1 MRSRGVIARVPAK
14 VNLQLA
20 VGPLGTDGFHEVTT
34 VFQAISLFDDV
45 TVETAAENNGIS
57 IQVTGQTST
66 GVPSDSSNL
75 AVKAATLM
83 IKNYDLP
90 SDINIKLKKEIPVA
104 GGMAGGSADAA
115 GEIPVAGGMAG
126 GSADAAGVIVGLDS
140 LFELGLS
147 RDEMEMVG
155 SKIGADVPFS
165 ICGGV
170 AIGTGRGDQITPAL
184 FKGSYNWVLA
194 LSGQG
199 LATPSVYAECDRLRE
214 GLSISTPVVSE
225 QLMQALRAGDAKALG
240 KSLSNDLQPAACSLR
255 PALRLVLDVG
265 LDYGALGGIV
275 SGSGPTVAF
284 LVKDDE
290 HAMDLTV
297 ALSSSGVISSVVRA
311 SGAVAGARIIESF

>member
-1 MRSRGVIARVPAK
+1 MRSRGVTARVPAK
-14 VNLQLA
+14 VNLQLS
-20 VGPLGTDGFHEVTT
+20 VGPLGADGFHEVTT

-45 TVETAAENNGIS
+45 TVATAEKGEGIKIS
-57 IQVTGQTST
+57 ITGQTSG
-66 GVPSDSSNL
+66 GVPADNSNL
-75 AVKAATLM
+75 AVKAAQLM

-90 SDINIKLKKEIPVA
+90 EDLVIKLKK
-104 GGMAGGSADAA
+104 
-115 GEIPVAGGMAG
+115 EIPVAGGMAG

-147 RDEMEMVG
+147 RDVMESVG
-155 SKIGADVPFS
+155 SKIGSDVPFS

-184 FKGSYNWVLA
+184 AKGSYNWVLA

-199 LATPSVYAECDRLRE
+199 LATPSVYQECDRLRE
-214 GLSISTPVVSE
+214 GLSIAPPVVSE
-225 QLMQALRAGDAKALG
+225 PLMQALRAGDAKALG
-240 KSLSNDLQPAACSLR
+240 KALTNELQPAACSLR

-265 LDYGALGGIV
+265 VDYGALGGIV

-284 LVKDDE
+284 LVSDDE

-297 ALSSSGVISSVVRA
+297 ALSSRGVVSSVVRA
-311 SGAVAGARIIESF
+311 SGPTNGARIIESF

>member
-1 MRSRGVIARVPAK
+1 MRSRGVVARVPAK
-14 VNLQLA
+14 VNLQLS
-20 VGPLGTDGFHEVTT
+20 VGPLGSDGFHEVTT

-45 TVETAAENNGIS
+45 TVATAPEGDGIKIS
-57 IQVTGQTST
+57 ITGQTSS
-66 GVPSDSSNL
+66 GVPADSSNL
-75 AVKAATLM
+75 AVKAAELM

-90 SDINIKLKKEIPVA
+90 TDLIIKLKK
-104 GGMAGGSADAA
+104 
-115 GEIPVAGGMAG
+115 EIPVAGGMAG

-147 RDEMEMVG
+147 RDEMEIVG
-155 SKIGADVPFS
+155 SKIGSDVPFS

-184 FKGSYNWVLA
+184 AKGSYNWVLA

-199 LATPSVYAECDRLRE
+199 LSTPSVYQECDRLRE
-214 GLSISTPVVSE
+214 GLSISSPAVSE

-240 KSLSNDLQPAACSLR
+240 KSLTNELQSAACSLR

-265 LDYGALGGIV
+265 VDYGALGGIV

-284 LVKDDE
+284 LVSDDD

-297 ALSSSGVISSVVRA
+297 ALSASGVVSSVVRA
-311 SGAVAGARIIESF
+311 TGPAHGARIIESF

>member
-20 VGPLGTDGFHEVTT
+20 VGPLGNDGFHEVTT

-115 GEIPVAGGMAG
+115 G
-126 GSADAAGVIVGLDS
+126 VIVGLDS

-184 FKGSYNWVLA
+184 FKGNYNWVLA

-311 SGAVAGARIIESF
+311 TGAVAGARIIESF

>member
-20 VGPLGTDGFHEVTT
+20 VGPLGADGFHEVTT

-45 TVETAAENNGIS
+45 TVETASENNGIS
-57 IQVTGQTST
+57 IQITGQTST

-75 AVKAATLM
+75 AVKAAKLM

-90 SDINIKLKKEIPVA
+90 SDLNIKLKK
-104 GGMAGGSADAA
+104 
-115 GEIPVAGGMAG
+115 EIPVAGGMAG

-265 LDYGALGGIV
+265 IDYGALGGIV

-284 LVKDDE
+284 LVTDDE

-297 ALSSSGVISSVVRA
+297 ALSSSGVVSSVVRA

>member
-1 MRSRGVIARVPAK
+1 MRSRGVVARVPAK

-20 VGPLGTDGFHEVTT
+20 VGPLGNDGFHEVTT

-115 GEIPVAGGMAG
+115 G
-126 GSADAAGVIVGLDS
+126 VIVGLDS

-199 LATPSVYAECDRLRE
+199 LATPSIYAECDRLRE

>member
-1 MRSRGVIARVPAK
+1 MRSRGVTARVPAK
-14 VNLQLA
+14 VNLQLS
-20 VGPLGTDGFHEVTT
+20 VGPLGSDGFHEVTT

-45 TVETAAENNGIS
+45 TVATADKGEGIKIS
-57 IQVTGQTST
+57 ITGQTSG
-66 GVPSDSSNL
+66 GVPADNSNL
-75 AVKAATLM
+75 AVKAAQLM

-90 SDINIKLKKEIPVA
+90 EDLVIKLKK
-104 GGMAGGSADAA
+104 
-115 GEIPVAGGMAG
+115 EIPVAGGMAG

-147 RDEMEMVG
+147 RDVMESVG
-155 SKIGADVPFS
+155 SKIGSDVPFS

-184 FKGSYNWVLA
+184 AKGSYNWVLA

-199 LATPSVYAECDRLRE
+199 LATPSVYQECDRLRE
-214 GLSISTPVVSE
+214 GLSIAAPVVSE
-225 QLMQALRAGDAKALG
+225 PLMQALRAGDAKALG
-240 KSLSNDLQPAACSLR
+240 KALTNELQPAACSLR

-265 LDYGALGGIV
+265 IDYGALGGIV

-284 LVKDDE
+284 LVSDEE

-297 ALSSSGVISSVVRA
+297 ALSSSGVVSSVVRA
-311 SGAVAGARIIESF
+311 SGPTNGARIIESF

>member
-1 MRSRGVIARVPAK
+1 MRSRGVVARVPAK

-20 VGPLGTDGFHEVTT
+20 VGPLGADGFHEVTT

-90 SDINIKLKKEIPVA
+90 NDINIKLKK
-104 GGMAGGSADAA
+104 
-115 GEIPVAGGMAG
+115 EIPVAGGMAG

>member
-1 MRSRGVIARVPAK
+1 MRSRGVTARVPAK
-14 VNLQLA
+14 VNLQLS
-20 VGPLGTDGFHEVTT
+20 VGPLGADGFHEVTT

-45 TVETAAENNGIS
+45 TVATAEKGEGIKIS
-57 IQVTGQTST
+57 ITGQTSG
-66 GVPSDSSNL
+66 GVPADNSNL
-75 AVKAATLM
+75 AVKAAQLM

-90 SDINIKLKKEIPVA
+90 EDLVIKLKK
-104 GGMAGGSADAA
+104 
-115 GEIPVAGGMAG
+115 EIPVAGGMAG

-147 RDEMEMVG
+147 RDVMESVG
-155 SKIGADVPFS
+155 SKIGSDVPFS

-184 FKGSYNWVLA
+184 AKGSYNWVLA

-199 LATPSVYAECDRLRE
+199 LATPSVYQECDRLRE
-214 GLSISTPVVSE
+214 GLSIAAPVVSE
-225 QLMQALRAGDAKALG
+225 PLMQALRAGDAKALG
-240 KSLSNDLQPAACSLR
+240 KALTNELQPAACTLR

-265 LDYGALGGIV
+265 VDYGALGGIV

-284 LVKDDE
+284 LVSDDD

-297 ALSSSGVISSVVRA
+297 ALSSSGVVSSVVRA
-311 SGAVAGARIIESF
+311 SGPTNGARIIESF

>member
-1 MRSRGVIARVPAK
+1 MRSRGVVARVPAK
-14 VNLQLA
+14 VNLQLSL
-20 VGPLGTDGFHEVTT
+20 GPLGSDGFHEVTT

-45 TVETAAENNGIS
+45 TVATAPDGDGIKIS
-57 IQVTGQTST
+57 ISGQTSS
-66 GVPSDSSNL
+66 GVPADSSNL
-75 AVKAATLM
+75 AVKAAELM

-90 SDINIKLKKEIPVA
+90 TDLIIKLNK
-104 GGMAGGSADAA
+104 
-115 GEIPVAGGMAG
+115 EIPVAGGMAG

-147 RDEMEMVG
+147 RDEMEIVG
-155 SKIGADVPFS
+155 SKIGSDVPFS

-184 FKGSYNWVLA
+184 SKGIYNWVLA

-199 LATPSVYAECDRLRE
+199 LSTPSVYQECDRLRE
-214 GLSISTPVVSE
+214 GLSISAPLVSE
-225 QLMQALRAGDAKALG
+225 PLMQALRAGDAKALG
-240 KSLSNDLQPAACSLR
+240 KALTNELQPAACSLR

-265 LDYGALGGIV
+265 IDYGALSGIV

-284 LVKDDE
+284 LVSDDE

-297 ALSSSGVISSVVRA
+297 ALSASGVVSSVVRA
-311 SGAVAGARIIESF
+311 TGPAHGARIIESF

>member
-1 MRSRGVIARVPAK
+1 MRSRGVVARVPAK
-14 VNLQLA
+14 VNLQLS
-20 VGPLGTDGFHEVTT
+20 VGPLGSDGFHEVTT

-45 TVETAAENNGIS
+45 TVATAPEGDGIKIS
-57 IQVTGQTST
+57 ISGETSS
-66 GVPSDSSNL
+66 GVPADSSNL
-75 AVKAATLM
+75 AVKAAELM

-90 SDINIKLKKEIPVA
+90 ADLIIKLKK
-104 GGMAGGSADAA
+104 
-115 GEIPVAGGMAG
+115 EIPVAGGMAG

-147 RDEMEMVG
+147 RDEMEIVG
-155 SKIGADVPFS
+155 SKIGSDVPFS

-184 FKGSYNWVLA
+184 SKGSYNWVLA

-199 LATPSVYAECDRLRE
+199 LSTPSVYQECDRLRE
-214 GLSISTPVVSE
+214 GLSISAPLVSE
-225 QLMQALRAGDAKALG
+225 PLMQALRAGDAKALG
-240 KSLSNDLQPAACSLR
+240 KALTNELQPAACSLR

-265 LDYGALGGIV
+265 IDYGALGGIV

-284 LVKDDE
+284 LVSDDE

-297 ALSSSGVISSVVRA
+297 ALSASGVVSSVVRA
-311 SGAVAGARIIESF
+311 TGPAHGARIIESF

>member
-1 MRSRGVIARVPAK
+1 MRSRGVVARVPAK
-14 VNLQLA
+14 VNLQLS
-20 VGPLGTDGFHEVTT
+20 VGPLGNDGFHEVTT

-45 TVETAAENNGIS
+45 TVATAPEGDGIKIS
-57 IQVTGQTST
+57 ITGQTSS
-66 GVPSDSSNL
+66 GVPVDSSNL
-75 AVKAATLM
+75 AVKAAELM

-90 SDINIKLKKEIPVA
+90 ADLIIKLKK
-104 GGMAGGSADAA
+104 
-115 GEIPVAGGMAG
+115 EIPVAGGMAG

-147 RDEMEMVG
+147 RDEMEIVG
-155 SKIGADVPFS
+155 SKIGSDVPFS

-184 FKGSYNWVLA
+184 SKGSYNWVLA

-199 LATPSVYAECDRLRE
+199 LSTPSVYQECDRLRE
-214 GLSISTPVVSE
+214 GLSISAPLVSE
-225 QLMQALRAGDAKALG
+225 PLMQALRAGDAKALG
-240 KSLSNDLQPAACSLR
+240 KALTNELQPAACSLR

-265 LDYGALGGIV
+265 IDYGALGGIV

-284 LVKDDE
+284 LVSDDE

-297 ALSSSGVISSVVRA
+297 ALSASGVVSSVVRA
-311 SGAVAGARIIESF
+311 IGPAHGARIIESF

>member
-115 GEIPVAGGMAG
+115 G
-126 GSADAAGVIVGLDS
+126 VIVGLDS

-225 QLMQALRAGDAKALG
+225 HLMQALRAGDAKALG

>member
-1 MRSRGVIARVPAK
+1 
-14 VNLQLA
+14 
-20 VGPLGTDGFHEVTT
+20 
-34 VFQAISLFDDV
+34 
-45 TVETAAENNGIS
+45 
-57 IQVTGQTST
+57 
-66 GVPSDSSNL
+66 
-75 AVKAATLM
+75 M

-90 SDINIKLKKEIPVA
+90 SDINIKLKK
-104 GGMAGGSADAA
+104 
-115 GEIPVAGGMAG
+115 EIPVAGGMAG

>member
-1 MRSRGVIARVPAK
+1 MRSRGVTARVPAK
-14 VNLQLA
+14 VNLQLS
-20 VGPLGTDGFHEVTT
+20 VGPLGSDGFHEVTT

-45 TVETAAENNGIS
+45 TVATADKGDGIKIS
-57 IQVTGQTST
+57 ITGQTSG
-66 GVPSDSSNL
+66 GVPADNSNL
-75 AVKAATLM
+75 AVKAAQLM

-90 SDINIKLKKEIPVA
+90 EDLVIKLKK
-104 GGMAGGSADAA
+104 
-115 GEIPVAGGMAG
+115 EIPVAGGMAG

-147 RDEMEMVG
+147 RDVMESVG
-155 SKIGADVPFS
+155 SKIGSDVPFS

-184 FKGSYNWVLA
+184 AKGSYNWVLA

-199 LATPSVYAECDRLRE
+199 LATPSVYQECDRLRE
-214 GLSISTPVVSE
+214 GLSIAPPVVSE
-225 QLMQALRAGDAKALG
+225 PLMQALRAGDAKALG
-240 KSLSNDLQPAACSLR
+240 KALTNELQPAACSLR

-265 LDYGALGGIV
+265 VDYGALGGIV

-284 LVKDDE
+284 LVSDDE

-297 ALSSSGVISSVVRA
+297 ALSSSGVVSSVVRA
-311 SGAVAGARIIESF
+311 SGPTNGARIIESF

>member
-20 VGPLGTDGFHEVTT
+20 VGPLGNDGFHEVTT

-90 SDINIKLKKEIPVA
+90 SDINIKLKK
-104 GGMAGGSADAA
+104 
-115 GEIPVAGGMAG
+115 EIPVAGGMAG

-225 QLMQALRAGDAKALG
+225 HLMQALRAGDAKALG

>member
-1 MRSRGVIARVPAK
+1 MRSRGVVARVPAK
-14 VNLQLA
+14 VNLQLS
-20 VGPLGTDGFHEVTT
+20 VGPLGSDGFHEVTT

-45 TVETAAENNGIS
+45 TVATAPDGEGIKIS
-57 IQVTGQTST
+57 ISGQTSS
-66 GVPSDSSNL
+66 GVPANNSNL
-75 AVKAATLM
+75 AVKAAELM

-90 SDINIKLKKEIPVA
+90 TDLIIKLKK
-104 GGMAGGSADAA
+104 
-115 GEIPVAGGMAG
+115 EIPVAGGMAG

-147 RDEMEMVG
+147 RDEMEIVG
-155 SKIGADVPFS
+155 SKIGSDVPFS

-184 FKGSYNWVLA
+184 AKGSFNWVLA

-199 LATPSVYAECDRLRE
+199 LSTPSVYQECDRLRE
-214 GLSISTPVVSE
+214 GLSISSPAVSE

-240 KSLSNDLQPAACSLR
+240 KSLTNELQSAACSLR

-265 LDYGALGGIV
+265 VDYGALGGIV

-284 LVKDDE
+284 LVSDDD

-297 ALSSSGVISSVVRA
+297 ALSASGVVSSVVRA
-311 SGAVAGARIIESF
+311 TGPAHGARIIESF

>member
-20 VGPLGTDGFHEVTT
+20 VGPLGNDGFHEVTT

-90 SDINIKLKKEIPVA
+90 SDINIKLKK
-104 GGMAGGSADAA
+104 
-115 GEIPVAGGMAG
+115 EIPVAGGMAG

-311 SGAVAGARIIESF
+311 TGAVSGARIIESF

>member
-1 MRSRGVIARVPAK
+1 MRSRGVVARVPAK
-14 VNLQLA
+14 VNLQLS
-20 VGPLGTDGFHEVTT
+20 VGPLGSDGFHEVTT

-45 TVETAAENNGIS
+45 TVATAPEGDGITIS
-57 IQVTGQTST
+57 ISGQTSS
-66 GVPSDSSNL
+66 GVPTDSSNL
-75 AVKAATLM
+75 AVKAAELM

-90 SDINIKLKKEIPVA
+90 TDLIIKLKK
-104 GGMAGGSADAA
+104 
-115 GEIPVAGGMAG
+115 EIPVAGGMAG

-147 RDEMEMVG
+147 RDEMEIVG
-155 SKIGADVPFS
+155 SKIGSDVPFS

-184 FKGSYNWVLA
+184 AKGSYNWVLA

-199 LATPSVYAECDRLRE
+199 LSTPSVYQECDRLRE
-214 GLSISTPVVSE
+214 GLSISSPAVSE

-240 KSLSNDLQPAACSLR
+240 KALTNELQPAACSLR

-265 LDYGALGGIV
+265 VDYGALGGIV

-284 LVKDDE
+284 LVSDDD

-297 ALSSSGVISSVVRA
+297 ALSASGVVSSVVRA
-311 SGAVAGARIIESF
+311 TGPAHGARIIESF